1 MGQIVYWTILR
12 AAILIPL
19 LWLIFDHVDEKFW
32 WVILIMSVYGIIIH
46 PIVVKYKAF
55 VETNKEIIENSLC
68 SNCRHFDKSAV
79 VCMKYDKHPTID
91 NIPCDGIAWEP
102 LSGSNE

>member
-19 LWLIFDHVDEKFW
+19 LWLVFDYIDQKFW
-32 WVILIMSVYGIIIH
+32 WVILIMSIYGIIIH
-46 PIVVKYKAF
+46 PIVVKYRAF
-55 VETNKEIIENSLC
+55 VEMNKEIIENSLC

-79 VCMKYDKHPTID
+79 VCMKYDKHPAID
-91 NIPCDGIAWEP
+91 KIPCEGIAWEP
-102 LSGSNE
+102 LNGSNE